1 MSERCLKEAF
11 EMTDM
16 VKDLNMVM
24 QVPEQG
30 GAKVRIFKNAGAKV
44 DIMKEFRMRSVFLGE
59 NGANEM

>member
-1 MSERCLKEAF
+1 
-11 EMTDM
+11 MTDM

-24 QVPEQG
+24 QVPEHG